1 MPTLKVENLHFAY
14 NGLPVLNGVSLAI
27 APGEFV
33 AIVGQNGSGKT
44 TLVKHFNGLLKPT
57 RGQVFVGERDT
68 APLAVSTLAREVGYV
83 FQNPDHQINQ
93 PTVREEIAF
102 GLRQMDFPA
111 PEVTRRC
118 DAALADFGLQPV
130 ADKPPAILGYGLRRK
145 IALAS
150 VCVLR
155 PPVLI
160 LDEPTLG
167 LDARSAEELLNF
179 ARRLQVEGHTIILI
193 SHDMRRVA
201 AFAERVAVIH
211 AGRLLADGPTRQ
223 IFANTD
229 LLRQAFL
236 APPPVTQLAQA
247 LSPALGTPLT
257 AEEFYTQY
265 VNNTQDRIPNTQ

>member
-1 MPTLKVENLHFAY
+1 MPSLRAENLHFAY
-14 NGLPVLNGVSLAI
+14 NGVLALTGISLTI
-27 APGEFV
+27 GPGEFV
-33 AIVGQNGSGKT
+33 AVVGQNGSGKT

-57 RGQVFVGERDT
+57 RGKVWVGERDT
-68 APLAVSTLAREVGYV
+68 ASQVVSDLAREVGYV

-102 GLRQMDFPA
+102 GLRQMGFA
-111 PEVTRRC
+111 EPEVTRRA
-118 DAALADFGLQPV
+118 DSALTDFGLHALADQ
-130 ADKPPAILGYGLRRK
+130 PPAILGFGLRRK

-160 LDEPTLG
+160 LDEPTGG

-179 ARRLQVEGHTIILI
+179 AKRLQAEGHTIILV

-201 AFAERVAVIH
+201 ASAERVVVMYG
-211 AGRLLADGPTRQ
+211 GRLLADAPTRKV
-223 IFANTD
+223 FAEAA
-229 LLRQAFL
+229 LLKQAFL
-236 APPPVTQLAQA
+236 APPPVTQLAHA

-265 VNNTQDRIPNTQ
+265 TGLAS